1 MSRFPSPPVSYTFG
15 PGPLTPAVKAI
26 IYINVAVY
34 VAVLVL
40 NGLVNWLG
48 LIPELVVT
56 RGYLWQVVTYQFVH
70 AEIFHILF
78 NMLWVWMF
86 GVDLERRWGTVA
98 FAKYYLIVGT
108 TAGVATVVVS
118 LLPFAWAQS
127 SYWAVTIGAS
137 GAGYGL
143 MLAWA
148 IVFPHRSVYFL
159 GIVPLPAR
167 VFALIAGAI
176 SLSQAISS
184 GGTSNIA
191 HVAHLAGLVAGWLY
205 LKTPRPVRPG
215 PPPRPSRPDY
225 IRRVH

>member
-1 MSRFPSPPVSYTFG
+1 MSYSFG

-26 IYINVAVY
+26 IYTNIAVY
-34 VAVLVL
+34 VLVL
-40 NGLVNWLG
+40 IMTRLVDWIG
-48 LIPELVVT
+48 LIPELVLT
-56 RGYLWQVVTYQFVH
+56 RGYVWQVVTYQFVH
-70 AEIFHILF
+70 AEVFHILF

-108 TAGVATVVVS
+108 TAGVATVVTS
-118 LLPFAWAQS
+118 LLPFPAMET

-148 IVFPHRSVYFL
+148 IVFPHRTVLFF
-159 GIVPLPAR
+159 GIVPLSAR

-176 SLSQAISS
+176 ALSQAVSS
-184 GGTSNIA
+184 GGDSGIA
-191 HVAHLAGLVAGWLY
+191 HVAHLSGLVAGWLY
-205 LKTPRPVRPG
+205 LKTPRPRIPSPPQRP
-215 PPPRPSRPDY
+215 PRPDY

>member
-1 MSRFPSPPVSYTFG
+1 MSYALG

-26 IYINVAVY
+26 IYTNIAIFAV
-34 VAVLVL
+34 VLFMG
-40 NGLVNWLG
+40 GLVEWIG

-56 RGYLWQVVTYQFVH
+56 RGYVWQVVTYQFVH
-70 AEIFHILF
+70 AEVFHILF

-108 TAGVATVVVS
+108 TAGVATVITS
-118 LLPFAWAQS
+118 LLPIAALQT
-127 SYWAVTIGAS
+127 SYMAVTIGAS

-148 IVFPHRSVYFL
+148 IVFPHRTVLFF
-159 GIVPLPAR
+159 GIVPLNAR

-184 GGTSNIA
+184 GGNSGIA

-205 LKTPRPVRPG
+205 LKTPRPKFPAP
-215 PPPRPSRPDY
+215 PPPRPPRPDY

>member
-1 MSRFPSPPVSYTFG
+1 MSYSIG

-26 IYINVAVY
+26 IYINVGVY
-34 VAVLVL
+34 AVLL
-40 NGLVNWLG
+40 ILSSLVNWLG

-56 RGYLWQVVTYQFVH
+56 RAFVWQVVTYQFVH
-70 AEIFHILF
+70 TDVFHILF

-86 GVDLERRWGTVA
+86 GVDLERRWGTIP

-148 IVFPHRSVYFL
+148 IIFPHRSVYFF
-159 GIVPLPAR
+159 GIVPIPAR
-167 VFALIAGAI
+167 VFALITGAI
-176 SLSQAISS
+176 SLSMAISS
-184 GGTSNIA
+184 GGHSNIA
-191 HVAHLAGLVAGWLY
+191 HVAHLAGLGAGWLY
-205 LKTPRPVRPG
+205 LKTPRPKFPA
-215 PPPRPSRPDY
+215 PPPRPPRPDY

>member
-1 MSRFPSPPVSYTFG
+1 MSYTIG

-26 IYINVAVY
+26 IYTNIAVFA
-34 VAVLVL
+34 AVLIM
-40 NGLVNWLG
+40 GRLVEWIG

-56 RGYLWQVVTYQFVH
+56 RGYVWQVVTYQFVH
-70 AEIFHILF
+70 AEVFHILF

-108 TAGVATVVVS
+108 TAGVATVITS
-118 LLPFAWAQS
+118 LLPIEALQT
-127 SYWAVTIGAS
+127 SYMAVTIGAS

-148 IVFPHRSVYFL
+148 IVFPHRTVLFF
-159 GIVPLPAR
+159 GIVPLNAR

-184 GGTSNIA
+184 GGNSGIA

-205 LKTPRPVRPG
+205 LKTPRPRMPQPPARP
-215 PPPRPSRPDY
+215 PRPDY